1 VIGGTFVV
9 PGRRVQ
15 KSVVTPARRKA
26 VLDKRRRQKMAES
39 AHAYVRGNTARFYQ
53 WLAGKPVRASLPA
66 GPDIWIC
73 GDCHTGNLGPVADVE
88 GNIDIQIR
96 DLDQTV
102 IGNPAH
108 DLLRLGLSLAMAA
121 RSADLPGVTTALMLE
136 QLVVGYISGLSGRS
150 SRLNSK
156 NLDPIN
162 RVMRQ
167 ASKRHWKH
175 LAEERINDVRPEIP
189 LGPKFWSLTNQERK
203 QLEELVESDGLQPL
217 VQRVCGD
224 IPDNKVSLL
233 DAAYWMKGCSSLGRL
248 RYAALI
254 NVGNKKGSQYRLL
267 DVKEATE
274 AVGPRARKAAMP
286 SNNAERVV
294 AGANALS
301 PYLGERMVAA
311 NIAGKQVVV
320 RELRPQDMKFELQRL
335 QQAEAIEIA
344 RLMAGVVGRAHGRQL
359 ENDTRRAW
367 ARELRERHSKGLD
380 APRWLWGG
388 VLDLAALHEAAYLE
402 HCRQYAL
409 GNVD

>member
-1 VIGGTFVV
+1 L
-9 PGRRVQ
+9 R
-15 KSVVTPARRKA
+15 KSVVIPADRKTA
-26 VLDKRRRQKMAES
+26 LDQRRRLKMAES
-39 AHAYVRGNTARFYQ
+39 AHAYVRGNTVQFYE
-53 WLAGKPVRASLPA
+53 WLQSRSVRASLPA

-73 GDCHTGNLGPVADVE
+73 GDCHTGNLGPIADIK

-121 RSADLPGVTTALMLE
+121 RSSDLPGVTTALMLE
-136 QLVVGYISGLSGRS
+136 ELIVGYISGLSGRFA
-150 SRLNSK
+150 RMDAK
-156 NLDPIN
+156 NLEPIK

-167 ASKRHWKH
+167 ANRRHWKH
-175 LAEERINDVRPEIP
+175 LAEERIEGVKPEIP
-189 LGPKFWSLTNQERK
+189 LGPKFWSLTPEETQ
-203 QLEELVESDGLQPL
+203 QLEEMIAGVDLHGLI
-217 VQRVCGD
+217 QRTDQNTG
-224 IPDNKVSLL
+224 DNKIRLI

-254 NVGNKKGSQYRLL
+254 GVGAKKELHYRLL

-274 AVGPRARKAAMP
+274 AAGPYAKSAGMP
-286 SNNAERVV
+286 RNNAERVV

-301 PYLGERMVAA
+301 PFLGERMVATHVV
-311 NIAGKQVVV
+311 KRPVVV
-320 RELRPQDMKFELQRL
+320 RELRPQDLKFELERL
-335 QQAEAIEIA
+335 QQAEAIAIA

-359 ENDTRRAW
+359 KLETRRAW
-367 ARELRERHSKGLD
+367 VRDLKQRHSKGLD
-380 APRWLWGG
+380 APRWLWSG

-409 GNVD
+409 GKETKQST

>member
-1 VIGGTFVV
+1 L
-9 PGRRVQ
+9 R
-15 KSVVTPARRKA
+15 KSVVIPADRKTA
-26 VLDKRRRQKMAES
+26 LDQRRRLKMAES
-39 AHAYVRGNTARFYQ
+39 AHAYVRGNTVQFYE
-53 WLAGKPVRASLPA
+53 WLQSRSVRASLPA

-73 GDCHTGNLGPVADVE
+73 GDCHTGNLGPIADIK

-121 RSADLPGVTTALMLE
+121 RSSDLPGVTTALMLE
-136 QLVVGYISGLSGRS
+136 ELIVGYISGLSGRFA
-150 SRLNSK
+150 RMDAK
-156 NLDPIN
+156 NLEPIK

-167 ASKRHWKH
+167 ANRRHWKH
-175 LAEERINDVRPEIP
+175 LAEERIEGVKPEIP
-189 LGPKFWSLTNQERK
+189 LGPKFWSLTPEETQ
-203 QLEELVESDGLQPL
+203 QLEEMIAGVDLHGLI
-217 VQRVCGD
+217 QRTDQNTG
-224 IPDNKVSLL
+224 DNKIRLI

-254 NVGNKKGSQYRLL
+254 GVGTKKELHYRLL

-274 AVGPRARKAAMP
+274 AAGPYAKSAGMP
-286 SNNAERVV
+286 RNNAERVV

-301 PYLGERMVAA
+301 PFLGERMVATHVV
-311 NIAGKQVVV
+311 KRPVVV
-320 RELRPQDMKFELQRL
+320 RELRPQDLKFELERL
-335 QQAEAIEIA
+335 QQAEAIAIA

-359 ENDTRRAW
+359 KLETRRAW
-367 ARELRERHSKGLD
+367 VRDLKQRHSKGLD
-380 APRWLWGG
+380 APRWLWSG

-409 GNVD
+409 GKETKQST